1 VGVEGGADL
10 VDLGAV
16 DADGFVED
24 LGGDVELV
32 GPVGHV
38 GGDFGVDGVGVVRSL
53 GVVFVGGVGFWF
65 LGLLFVLY
73 RIMFGHGGASC
84 TGKKDVHGTAGDV
97 LEGVWVVRRKAIP
110 SLRLRVHSSLRQELY
125 PTHDAKARHGW
136 GTRVLR
142 ARRLLRVGRG
152 LQVGCN
158 LGDVLGGFVGVGGVL
173 VGTGG
178 VLVGLGG
185 VLGCFFVVAG
195 LVVLGCGVVG
205 FGGFFVMMGCGLVSF
220 VCHGGSPVTGLS
232 GVGDARAGCVS
243 LA

>member
-1 VGVEGGADL
+1 MGGA
-10 VDLGAV
+10 
-16 DADGFVED
+16 E
-24 LGGDVELV
+24 ESNS
-32 GPVGHV
+32 
-38 GGDFGVDGVGVVRSL
+38 VVTSAASL
-53 GVVFVGGVGFWF
+53 Q
-65 LGLLFVLY
+65 
-73 RIMFGHGGASC
+73 
-84 TGKKDVHGTAGDV
+84 
-97 LEGVWVVRRKAIP
+97 P
-110 SLRLRVHSSLRQELY
+110 SLEWY